1 MKSIK
6 VVLVA
11 LIATIM
17 VSSCGISYYPTSNVN
32 SNQTDVVLS
41 QNNFKIVKTVSA
53 EENAV
58 YICGIGGLSKAA
70 LKANVVAELTKKAGL
85 TGSQALINI
94 NVKQS
99 GYTYLGIYSKYTFTA
114 EGTVVEFTE

>member
-6 VVLVA
+6 AILVA
-11 LIATIM
+11 VFATIL
-17 VSSCGISYYPTSNVN
+17 VSSCGISYSPTSNLN
-32 SNQTDVVLS
+32 TNQTDVVLS
-41 QNNFKIVKTVSA
+41 QNNFKVVKTVSA
-53 EENAV
+53 EENAT

-70 LKANVVAELTKKAGL
+70 LKANAVAELTKKAEL

-99 GYTYLGIYSKYTFTA
+99 GFTFLGIYSKYTFMA
-114 EGTVVEFTE
+114 EGTVVEFVK